1 MKRLVLNGMLMFV
14 CLLCDAQQTKS
25 DTLKTKQPVQTEKVD
40 GLFNVLGYYGGKLAS
55 ELGNRLN
62 LESGKEEEVPTKVL
76 VQFGWLN
83 YTRIENR
90 PKK

>member
-1 MKRLVLNGMLMFV
+1 MFIAV
-14 CLLCDAQQTKS
+14 CLLCGAQQTKS
-25 DTLKTKQPVQTEKVD
+25 DTLKTKEVVQTEKVE
-40 GLFNVLGYYGGKLAS
+40 GLWGVLGYYGGKLAS

-62 LESGKEEEVPTKVL
+62 LESSKEDEVPTKVL

-83 YTRIENR
+83 YSRLENR

>member
-1 MKRLVLNGMLMFV
+1 MVV
-14 CLLCDAQQTKS
+14 CLLCGAQQTKS

-40 GLFNVLGYYGGKLAS
+40 GLWSVLGYYGGKLAN
-55 ELGNRLN
+55 ELGDRLN
-62 LESGKEEEVPTKVL
+62 LESSKEEEVPTKVL

-83 YTRIENR
+83 YTRVENR